1 MKRRA
6 FRTITIRSKF
16 ILIGITFLLLSVCF
30 IVGMIEIGKVTRLQ
44 QLERN
49 HIVLLT
55 LLDMQAKEYFRLLK
69 EASGASSPSASLLWG
84 RRSDELGEKGM
95 AQLLEEMLA
104 IEKDAFSNVSSVEEA
119 IIRRAGFS
127 QVFDLV
133 NAAMGGLEELLKLPE
148 LFESGAMPLSKFEK
162 RFTEVTQKVMNG
174 GFESVVQNVGAIM
187 QDMLFKINL
196 FFLFV
201 VFLLLAYVFIPLNR
215 SLKHFIA
222 VSRKIADGDFRETIL
237 INKRD
242 EIGNLARAFRSMQDR
257 LHEIVVQVQSAV
269 NNLKDGSEHMAEGT
283 SEQAA
288 AAEEASSSMEQMVSN
303 IGQNADNAAQTEQ
316 IAILSA
322 DEAVRTAQAVND
334 TVQAMKDIAEKI
346 SVIQDIARQTRLLS
360 LNATIEAARA
370 QESGK
375 AFSVVASEVRNLA
388 EQTQQSAVHIT
399 ALSASSVAIAE
410 RAGEMLNHLVPNIR
424 KTASLVQDISAASR
438 EQRSGAEQINRA
450 LVQLDQ
456 VIQRNAAISEEFA
469 SQAEQL
475 QQLIVFFKTDGI
487 SWKKHA
493 ATGNRERA
501 DAAAKEIP
509 QKKRLLTSARFTQNN
524 KQTPP
529 FSPQE
534 LGDDRDDEFER
545 Y

>member
-1 MKRRA
+1 MKRRI

-55 LLDMQAKEYFRLLK
+55 LLDMQTKEYFRLLN
-69 EASGASSPSASLLWG
+69 EASGMPAPSASLLWN

-104 IEKDAFSNVSSVEEA
+104 IEKDAFSNVSSIEEA

-127 QVFDLV
+127 QVFELV

-148 LFESGAMPLSKFEK
+148 QFESGAMPLSKFEK
-162 RFTEVTQKVMNG
+162 RFTEVTQKLRHG
-174 GFESVVQNVGAIM
+174 GFESVVQHAAVIM
-187 QDMLFKINL
+187 QGMLFKINL

-201 VFLLLAYVFIPLNR
+201 VFLLLAYIFIPLNR

-222 VSRKIADGDFRETIL
+222 VSRKIADGDFRETIQ

-303 IGQNADNAAQTEQ
+303 IGQNADNASQTEQ
-316 IAILSA
+316 IALLSA

-334 TVQAMKDIAEKI
+334 TVQAMKDIAEKT

-370 QESGK
+370 QEYGK

-399 ALSASSVAIAE
+399 ALSASCVAIAE

-424 KTASLVQDISAASR
+424 KTASLVQEISAASR
-438 EQRSGAEQINRA
+438 EQRSGSEQINRA

-456 VIQRNAAISEEFA
+456 VIQRNAAISEELA
-469 SQAEQL
+469 GQADQL
-475 QQLIVFFKTDGI
+475 QQLIVFFKTDET
-487 SWKKHA
+487 SWKKR
-493 ATGNRERA
+493 ATAGNRERA
-501 DAAAKEIP
+501 DAAKETP
-509 QKKRLLTSARFTQNN
+509 RKKRPLTSARFAEEN
-524 KQTPP
+524 KQPP
-529 FSPQE
+529 QFSPQE
-534 LGDDRDDEFER
+534 IGDERDDEFER
-545 Y
+545 F